1 MEADCQRHDERV
13 KPAHPLTSNR
23 SPDAFLDFPI
33 SARWIA
39 HVTRARLGA
48 LGVRDSRPWGRAALM
63 AQGFAR
69 IPESPRLRKAEFRK
83 ITGLKL
89 VEFSVERPGG
99 AAGNRTPDLC
109 SAIAKIWLSGTFQKI
124 DSRSEPLGFHAI
136 AHVFSFREIPLI

>member
-1 MEADCQRHDERV
+1 VR
-13 KPAHPLTSNR
+13 HPLTSNR

-48 LGVRDSRPWGRAALM
+48 SGVRDSRPWGRAALM

-69 IPESPRLRKAEFRK
+69 IPVSPRLRKAKRRK

-89 VEFSVERPGG
+89 VEFSME
-99 AAGNRTPDLC
+99 
-109 SAIAKIWLSGTFQKI
+109 
-124 DSRSEPLGFHAI
+124 
-136 AHVFSFREIPLI
+136 